1 MSQRV
6 FSVQMSSAVGIKT
19 RIINKS
25 HTSKKVLN
33 RPVKR
38 WNSKFLI
45 AVEDTARPES
55 SVLLI
60 KCGSRKATKS
70 KF

>member
-1 MSQRV
+1 M
-6 FSVQMSSAVGIKT
+6 QMSSAVGIKT

-38 WNSKFLI
+38 WNSKFFI

-55 SVLLI
+55 SFL
-60 KCGSRKATKS
+60 KCGSRKAAKS
-70 KF
+70 ELWKDSEGEQ